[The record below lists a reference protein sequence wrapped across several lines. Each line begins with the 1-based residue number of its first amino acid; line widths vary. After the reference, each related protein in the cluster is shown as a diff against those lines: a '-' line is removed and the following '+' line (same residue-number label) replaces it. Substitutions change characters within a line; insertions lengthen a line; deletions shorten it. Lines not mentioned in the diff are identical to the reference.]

1 MITITKSLYAIV
13 MLCITILLIQIL
25 QICLTKSKGGVL
37 EGFDADESS
46 LLGLSSSKQI
56 TKGDLKRIEFS
67 LEKILKKVKEAAS
80 CLTSSATTAKK
91 GVRFMEQ
98 DDVVNVEEEES
109 EEEDEGNY
117 DYEYEDNGAIVEGFI
132 EGFTQNCA
140 EM

>member
-80 CLTSSATTAKK
+80 CLTSSATTATKK

-98 DDVVNVEEEES
+98 NIEEEEEDG

>member
-25 QICLTKSKGGVL
+25 QICLTKNKGGVL

-46 LLGLSSSKQI
+46 LLNLSSSKQI

-80 CLTSSATTAKK
+80 CLTSSATTVKK

-98 DDVVNVEEEES
+98 NIEEEES
-109 EEEDEGNY
+109 EEEDERNY
-117 DYEYEDNGAIVEGFI
+117 DYEYEDDNGAIVEGFI

>member
-98 DDVVNVEEEES
+98 NIEEEES

-117 DYEYEDNGAIVEGFI
+117 DYEYEDDNGAIVEGFI

>member
-25 QICLTKSKGGVL
+25 QICLARNKGGVL
-37 EGFDADESS
+37 EGFDADELTLQS
-46 LLGLSSSKQI
+46 LSSSKQI

-80 CLTSSATTAKK
+80 CLTSTATTVKK
-91 GVRFMEQ
+91 GVRFVEQ
-98 DDVVNVEEEES
+98 NDVVDQEEVSEEEE
-109 EEEDEGNY
+109 Y